1 MFRSLPGGRPA
12 RDFCLEVMPLN
23 PYLCSGKRQEQKG
36 TESFPSSFPMTIETQ
51 AQAVERMIGTIIAAE
66 PQYFLVEVKI
76 RPTNNIKVFLDG
88 DKGIPI
94 EKCVT
99 YNRQLYKMIE
109 ESGLFPADDFSLEV
123 SSPGLDEPL
132 KLLRQ
137 YKKNTG
143 RKVEVLLKDGVKTEG
158 VLKEVTDTSIE
169 VEETRGKGKKQETVQ
184 HHFPFESIKSTKI
197 QIVF

>member
-1 MFRSLPGGRPA
+1 
-12 RDFCLEVMPLN
+12 
-23 PYLCSGKRQEQKG
+23 
-36 TESFPSSFPMTIETQ
+36 MTIETQ
-51 AQAVERMIGTIIAAE
+51 VEAIERMVEDLLAGD

-76 RPTNNIKVFLDG
+76 RPTNNVKVFIDG
-88 DKGIPI
+88 DNGIPI
-94 EKCVT
+94 ERCAT

-109 ESGLFPADDFSLEV
+109 NSSLFPNDDFSLEV

-137 YKKNTG
+137 YHKNLG

-158 VLKEVTDTSIE
+158 VLKQISDAGIV
-169 VEETRGKGKKQETVQ
+169 VEETKGKNKKKEV
-184 HHFPFESIKSTKI
+184 FEHKFLFNDIKSTKI

>member
-1 MFRSLPGGRPA
+1 
-12 RDFCLEVMPLN
+12 
-23 PYLCSGKRQEQKG
+23 
-36 TESFPSSFPMTIETQ
+36 MTIETQ
-51 AQAVERMIGTIIAAE
+51 VQAVERMIEGLLADD

-88 DKGIPI
+88 DSGISI
-94 EKCVT
+94 ERCIT

-109 ESGLFPADDFSLEV
+109 SSDVFPADDFSLEV

-132 KLLRQ
+132 KSLRQ
-137 YKKNTG
+137 YRKNAG

-158 VLKEVTDTSIE
+158 VMKAVTESGII
-169 VEETRGKGKKQETVQ
+169 VEETRGKNKKKEIIE
-184 HHFPFESIKSTKI
+184 HDFPFDSIKSTKI